1 MRETQIPSNG
11 VETQNVVAT
20 FMTKVY
26 SWMTLALFITGFIAM
41 YVASSEQL
49 INIIF
54 GSKFLFYGLI
64 IAEFGLVWY
73 LSARVATLSFTTALT
88 MFIIYSILSGL
99 TLSCVF
105 LLYTS
110 SSIASTFFITG
121 GTFAIMSLAGFYTKK
136 DLSGFGSIM
145 MMGLI
150 GVIIATVVNYF
161 LNSSTLNYI
170 ISFVGVMVFVGLTA
184 YDTQKLKNIATQV
197 EGEQAKKASIMGAL
211 TLYLDFINLFL
222 YLLRFLGNRR

>member
-121 GTFAIMSLAGFYTKK
+121 GTFAIMSLAGFFTKK

-150 GVIIATVVNYF
+150 GVIIATLVNYF

-184 YDTQKLKNIATQV
+184 YDTQKLKNIAVQV

>member
-73 LSARVATLSFTTALT
+73 LSDRVATLSFTTALT

-121 GTFAIMSLAGFYTKK
+121 GTFAIMSLAGFFTKK

-150 GVIIATVVNYF
+150 GVIIATLVNYF

-184 YDTQKLKNIATQV
+184 YDTQKLKNIAVQV

-211 TLYLDFINLFL
+211 TLYLDFVNLFL

>member
-121 GTFAIMSLAGFYTKK
+121 GTFAIMSLAGFFTKK

-150 GVIIATVVNYF
+150 GVIIATLVNYF

-184 YDTQKLKNIATQV
+184 YDTQKLKNIAVQV

-211 TLYLDFINLFL
+211 TLYLDFVNLFL

>member
-64 IAEFGLVWY
+64 LAEFGLVWY

-121 GTFAIMSLAGFYTKK
+121 GTFAIMSLAGFFTKK

-184 YDTQKLKNIATQV
+184 YDTQKLKNIAVQV

>member
-64 IAEFGLVWY
+64 LAEFGLVWY

-121 GTFAIMSLAGFYTKK
+121 GTFAIMSLAGFFTKK

-161 LNSSTLNYI
+161 FNSSTLNYI

-184 YDTQKLKNIATQV
+184 YDTQKLKNIAVQV